1 VRVVFD
7 TNIFVSAFVIP
18 GRQAEAALLK
28 TVEGEA
34 QLVVSR
40 AIIHELLDVL
50 ARKFGRDPEELAHI
64 AVFVAELADVVQPR
78 RKLGVLRDD
87 ADNRILECALAG
99 RADVIVTGDRAM
111 LKLGEYQGVRIVTL
125 REFLQILEHETLD
138 R

>member
-1 VRVVFD
+1 MRVVFD

-28 TVEGEA
+28 AVEGEA

>member
-7 TNIFVSAFVIP
+7 TNIYVSAFAIP
-18 GRQAEAALLK
+18 GGQAEAALLK
-28 TVEGEA
+28 ALAGEA
-34 QLVVSR
+34 RLVVSR

-64 AVFVAELADVVQPR
+64 AVFLAELADVVRPR

-99 RADVIVTGDRAM
+99 RGDVIVTGDRAM
-111 LKLGEYQGVRIVTL
+111 LERGEYQGVRIVTL
-125 REFLQILEHETLD
+125 REFLEVRPREP
-138 R
+138 